1 MRSKKRK
8 ADFKIPPGKKKKKF
22 DDLVDAVV
30 DFYQPRLSEV
40 ADLPLEKKMRI
51 IELNPR
57 LKKLFELFRD
67 FFGV

>member
-8 ADFKIPPGKKKKKF
+8 ADFKIPPGEKKKF